1 LFDFGLKTFLT
12 CSEGFQVES
21 PLFLKQ
27 AINAIKKANKQHSRK
42 VKGSFKREQ
51 SRLNLARK
59 HEDVVNQRTDW
70 FWKLAHTLTNEFD
83 VLCFETLNLKGMQRL
98 WGRKVSDLAF
108 GNFLQILEWVARK
121 KGKEVVYID
130 RWYPSSKT
138 CSNCGHILD
147 ELDLSVRRWR
157 CPSCQSENDRDE
169 NASINIKLVGAT
181 TARVRGCQ
189 TSSACNPCLSP
200 ESHEFNS
207 WEWVNNTRL
216 PPDLKQEVYPMLK
229 LYHSPTSPNSRR
241 VWIALLEKELP
252 FELVSLNL
260 NGDQFQPEFLELN
273 PFHHVPVLVDDGK
286 SVVESLAIL
295 DYLEAKYPTPA
306 LMPTDAKER
315 GLNKIHNFRL

>member
-1 LFDFGLKTFLT
+1 
-12 CSEGFQVES
+12 
-21 PLFLKQ
+21 
-27 AINAIKKANKQHSRK
+27 
-42 VKGSFKREQ
+42 
-51 SRLNLARK
+51 LNLARK

-169 NASINIKLVGAT
+169 NASINIKLVGAST
-181 TARVRGCQ
+181 RGLGDVRQ
-189 TSSACNPCLSP
+189 TPLA
-200 ESHEFNS
+200 
-207 WEWVNNTRL
+207 
-216 PPDLKQEVYPMLK
+216 
-229 LYHSPTSPNSRR
+229 
-241 VWIALLEKELP
+241 
-252 FELVSLNL
+252 
-260 NGDQFQPEFLELN
+260 
-273 PFHHVPVLVDDGK
+273 VPV
-286 SVVESLAIL
+286 
-295 DYLEAKYPTPA
+295 
-306 LMPTDAKER
+306 
-315 GLNKIHNFRL
+315 